1 MVTRSADAKERSF
14 KGVSFDLLATEER
27 AMVTKMRYAVGNN
40 VPFHQHPHTQAGYV
54 ISGRYRFRTQGHP
67 KGDFDGELGPGDSY
81 VVPGGI
87 DHAII
92 VIEPGEVVDVFTPPR
107 EDYL

>member
-1 MVTRSADAKERSF
+1 MRSF
-14 KGVSFDLLATEER
+14 KGVKFELLASEER
-27 AMVTKMRYAVGNN
+27 AMVTKMLYAIGDD

-54 ISGRYRFRTQGHP
+54 VSGRYHFRVKGHP
-67 KGDFDGELGPGDSY
+67 DGDFDGELAAGDSY

-87 DHAII
+87 AHAMA
-92 VIEPGEVVDVFTPPR
+92 VLQAGEVVDVFTPPR